1 MAPSTI
7 NPSACQELLR
17 THVMAMLRDGWTLNE
32 LLVAMAGLKVEIASA
47 AEYQQAIMEADLRP

>member
-1 MAPSTI
+1 MAPTTVS
-7 NPSACQELLR
+7 PAACQELLR